1 MDPRRNARREKARQ
15 AAKKALEQRRKKV
28 EKNAASSDSKESEP
42 SVICGIKKCNKGADK
57 SNGGRS
63 LGANKADMVWSK
75 GQYETQK
82 GRVKICKSCYRI
94 WKKETKDEKE
104 YY

>member
-28 EKNAASSDSKESEP
+28 EKSEASNDSKEKTPETT
-42 SVICGIKKCNKGADK
+42 CGIKKCDNWADK

-63 LGANKADMVWSK
+63 LGASKADMVWSK

>member
-1 MDPRRNARREKARQ
+1 MDPRRTARREKARI
-15 AAKKALEQRRKKV
+15 AARKALESRRKKV
-28 EKNAASSDSKESEP
+28 EKVAASGNSKEKTPETS
-42 SVICGIKKCNKGADK
+42 CGIKKCENWADK

-63 LGANKADMVWSK
+63 LGASKAEMVWSR